1 MDKQDRIKKLM
12 KVYERVQRWIQIY
25 KGTESTREM
34 NIAQSALREI
44 EEFTSRVDNIDY
56 VFSKDNLAKLN
67 RIWKK
72 YKV

>member
-25 KGTESTREM
+25 KGAESTREM

-72 YKV
+72 YKD

>member
-72 YKV
+72 YKA